1 MFGALKLG
9 VRRCQCSPR
18 SQSINSTRYHISRLF
33 ASNAQKL
40 VSNASILHPLGNEKV
55 TKYLENAREQYSNIL
70 SNYEEIDRALLRK
83 KALLKQVLGMYDG
96 RQEIV
101 QNLAILQ
108 DEMQNEKDEDM
119 LSMGKEEMEVRLRI
133 YHHNLLELLI
143 NNNNIIHRATRK
155 V

>member
-1 MFGALKLG
+1 MYKKMMFGALKLG
-9 VRRCQCSPR
+9 IRRCQCSPR
-18 SQSINSTRYHISRLF
+18 LQTINLTRYHISRLF

-40 VSNASILHPLGNEKV
+40 WSNASILHPLGNEKV

-70 SNYEEIDRALLRK
+70 SNYEEIDRSLLRK

-96 RQEIV
+96 RQKIV

-119 LSMGKEEMEVRLRI
+119 LSMGKEEMEVRLGI
-133 YHHNLLELLI
+133 YYHNLLE
-143 NNNNIIHRATRK
+143 
-155 V
+155 